1 MKNLPSFNDF
11 KKYGSLIET
20 VDSELS
26 EEFASLETAEPN
38 HTINEGMFGDYLKN
52 SLSKFFLGSL
62 SRVGMIDKARKLLV
76 DLEIDIIEK
85 KDAFE
90 ESVDK
95 LDSEIDGL
103 SSINDKE
110 KINSVTRDRDNKI
123 KEFDSFLKSHALKIK
138 KAKDYINKV
147 IENNSRRREYFEAAR
162 ADDEIALA
170 ELEYKLAKDRAD
182 DSDIKKFEEK
192 IRNKKKEAEEKAQ
205 DLKDQMDKKS
215 ESEPEQD
222 NPDDLSLD
230 PAKEKRKIAGRKG
243 KDIIERKKEL
253 EKDIADLRA
262 DIERKLRSIQK
273 RIKANPDKAGKEY
286 TERVKIELLE
296 LSSALDSKRNLLKLF
311 RDLGKTESDIDNKLG
326 KEQEFTK
333 LANMINQGIVDGEDA
348 NSGTKKII
356 SDVFAPSGLDSN
368 KLDSVIKQ
376 YESDSKDIGKELKTK
391 EITNSPYLKGFER
404 VSTSSKSGKVN

>member
-20 VDSELS
+20 VDRELS
-26 EEFASLETAEPN
+26 EEFASLEAAEPN
-38 HTINEGMFGDYLKN
+38 HTINEGIFGDYLKN

-85 KDAFE
+85 RDAFD
-90 ESVDK
+90 ESVEK

-110 KINSVTRDRDNKI
+110 KINAVEKDRDSKI
-123 KEFDSFLKSHALKIK
+123 REFESFLKSHALKIK

-147 IENNSRRREYFEAAR
+147 IENNPRRREYFEAAR

-192 IRNKKKEAEEKAQ
+192 IKEKKKEAEEKAQ

-215 ESEPEQD
+215 KSEEGPESD
-222 NPDDLSLD
+222 NSDDLSLD
-230 PAKEKRKIAGRKG
+230 PEKEKRKVAGRRG
-243 KDIIERKKEL
+243 KDIIDRKKEL

-262 DIERKLRSIQK
+262 DIERKLTTLEK
-273 RIKANPDKAGKEY
+273 RIKANPDKVSKSY
-286 TERVKIELLE
+286 VERSKIELLE
-296 LSSALDSKRNLLKLF
+296 LSSALDSKKNLLKLF
-311 RDLGKTESDIDNKLG
+311 RDLGKTESDIDKKLS

-333 LANMINQGIVDGEDA
+333 LTNMINQGIVDGEDA

-356 SDVFAPSGLDSN
+356 SDVFVTPTGKIDAG
-368 KLDSVIKQ
+368 KLRSA
-376 YESDSKDIGKELKTK
+376 KDKL
-391 EITNSPYLKGFER
+391 N
-404 VSTSSKSGKVN
+404 N

>member
-11 KKYGSLIET
+11 KKYESLIET
-20 VDSELS
+20 VDRELS
-26 EEFASLETAEPN
+26 EEFASLESANPN
-38 HTINEGMFGDYLKN
+38 HTINEGIFGDYLKN

-85 KDAFE
+85 RDAFE
-90 ESVDK
+90 ETIEK

-110 KINSVTRDRDNKI
+110 KINAVTKDRDSKI
-123 KEFDSFLKSHALKIK
+123 KELEAFLKSYALKIK

-147 IENNSRRREYFEAAR
+147 IEGNPRRREYFEAAR

-192 IRNKKKEAEEKAQ
+192 IKEKKKEAEEKAQ

-215 ESEPEQD
+215 KSEKAPESD
-222 NPDDLSLD
+222 NSDDLSLD
-230 PAKEKRKIAGRKG
+230 PEKEKKKVARRKG

-253 EKDIADLRA
+253 EKDIADLRS
-262 DIERKLRSIQK
+262 DIERKLTTLEK
-273 RIKANPDKAGKEY
+273 RIKANPNKVSKSY
-286 TERVKIELLE
+286 VERVKVELLE
-296 LSSALDSKRNLLKLF
+296 LSSALDSKKNLLRLY
-311 RDLGKTESDIDNKLG
+311 RDLGKTESDIDKKLS

-333 LANMINQGIVDGEDA
+333 LTNMINQGIVDGEDA

-356 SDVFAPSGLDSN
+356 SDVFVTSSGTVDIN
-368 KLDSVIKQ
+368 KLRSA
-376 YESDSKDIGKELKTK
+376 KDKL
-391 EITNSPYLKGFER
+391 N
-404 VSTSSKSGKVN
+404 N

>member
-11 KKYGSLIET
+11 KKYESLIET
-20 VDSELS
+20 VDRELS
-26 EEFASLETAEPN
+26 EEFASLESANPN
-38 HTINEGMFGDYLKN
+38 HTINEGIFGDYLKN

-85 KDAFE
+85 RDAFE
-90 ESVDK
+90 ERIEK

-110 KINSVTRDRDNKI
+110 KINAVTKDRDSKI
-123 KEFDSFLKSHALKIK
+123 KELEAFLKSYALKIK

-147 IENNSRRREYFEAAR
+147 IEGNPRRREYFEAAR

-192 IRNKKKEAEEKAQ
+192 IKEKKKEAEEKAQ

-215 ESEPEQD
+215 KSEKSPESD
-222 NPDDLSLD
+222 NSDDLSLD
-230 PAKEKRKIAGRKG
+230 PEKEKKKVARRKG

-253 EKDIADLRA
+253 EKDIADLRS
-262 DIERKLRSIQK
+262 DIERKLTTLEK
-273 RIKANPDKAGKEY
+273 RIKANPNKVSKSY
-286 TERVKIELLE
+286 VERVKIELLE
-296 LSSALDSKRNLLKLF
+296 LSSALDSKKNLLRLY
-311 RDLGKTESDIDNKLG
+311 RDLGKTESDIDKKLS

-333 LANMINQGIVDGEDA
+333 LTNMINQGIVDGEDA

-356 SDVFAPSGLDSN
+356 SDVFVTSSGTVDIN
-368 KLDSVIKQ
+368 KLRSA
-376 YESDSKDIGKELKTK
+376 KDKL
-391 EITNSPYLKGFER
+391 N
-404 VSTSSKSGKVN
+404 N

>member
-11 KKYGSLIET
+11 KKYESLIET
-20 VDSELS
+20 VDRELS
-26 EEFASLETAEPN
+26 EEFASLEAAEPN
-38 HTINEGMFGDYLKN
+38 HTINEGIFGDYLKN

-85 KDAFE
+85 KGVFE
-90 ESVDK
+90 ESLDK

-110 KINSVTRDRDNKI
+110 KINAVTRDRDSKI

-147 IENNSRRREYFEAAR
+147 IENNPRRREYFEAAR

-192 IRNKKKEAEEKAQ
+192 IKEKKKEAEEKAQ
-205 DLKDQMDKKS
+205 DLKDQIDKKS
-215 ESEPEQD
+215 ESEPESD
-222 NPDDLSLD
+222 NSDDLSLD
-230 PAKEKRKIAGRKG
+230 PEKEKRKVAGRRG

-262 DIERKLRSIQK
+262 DIERKLTTLEK
-273 RIKANPDKAGKEY
+273 RIKANPDKVSKSY
-286 TERVKIELLE
+286 VERVKVELLE
-296 LSSALDSKRNLLKLF
+296 LSSALDSKKNLLKLF
-311 RDLGKTESDIDNKLG
+311 RDLGKTESDIDKKLS

-333 LANMINQGIVDGEDA
+333 LANLINQGIVDGEDA

-356 SDVFAPSGLDSN
+356 SDVFVTSTGNIDAS
-368 KLDSVIKQ
+368 KLRSA
-376 YESDSKDIGKELKTK
+376 KDKL
-391 EITNSPYLKGFER
+391 N
-404 VSTSSKSGKVN
+404 N

>member
-26 EEFASLETAEPN
+26 EEFASLESAEPN
-38 HTINEGMFGDYLKN
+38 HTINEGIFGDYLKN
-52 SLSKFFLGSL
+52 SISKFFLGSL

-110 KINSVTRDRDNKI
+110 KITAATRDRDSKI

-147 IENNSRRREYFEAAR
+147 IENNTRRKEYFEAAR

-170 ELEYKLAKDRAD
+170 ELEYKLAKDKAD
-182 DSDIKKFEEK
+182 DSNIKKFEEK
-192 IRNKKKEAEEKAQ
+192 IREKKKEAEEKAR

-215 ESEPEQD
+215 ESEPD
-222 NPDDLSLD
+222 NSDDLSLD
-230 PAKEKRKIAGRKG
+230 PAKEKRKIAGRKA

-253 EKDIADLRA
+253 EKDIADIRA

-273 RIKANPDKAGKEY
+273 RIKANPDNIGKEY
-286 TERVKIELLE
+286 TEKVKIELLE

-368 KLDSVIKQ
+368 KLDSIIKQ

>member
-11 KKYGSLIET
+11 KKYESLIET
-20 VDSELS
+20 VDRELK
-26 EEFASLETAEPN
+26 EEFASLEGAEPN
-38 HTINEGMFGDYLKN
+38 HTVNEGIVGDYLKN

-85 KDAFE
+85 RDAFD
-90 ESVDK
+90 ESVEK

-110 KINSVTRDRDNKI
+110 KINAVEKDRDSKI
-123 KEFDSFLKSHALKIK
+123 REFESFLKSHALKIK

-147 IENNSRRREYFEAAR
+147 IENNPRRREYFEAAR

-192 IRNKKKEAEEKAQ
+192 IKEKKKEAEEKAQ

-215 ESEPEQD
+215 KSEEGPESD
-222 NPDDLSLD
+222 NSDDLSLD
-230 PAKEKRKIAGRKG
+230 PEKEKRKVAGRRG
-243 KDIIERKKEL
+243 KDIIDRKKEL

-262 DIERKLRSIQK
+262 DIERKLTTLEK
-273 RIKANPDKAGKEY
+273 RIKANPDKVSKSY
-286 TERVKIELLE
+286 VERSKIELLE
-296 LSSALDSKRNLLKLF
+296 LSSALDSKKNLLKLF
-311 RDLGKTESDIDNKLG
+311 RDLGKTESDIDKKLS

-333 LANMINQGIVDGEDA
+333 LTNMINQGIVDGEDA

-356 SDVFAPSGLDSN
+356 SDVFVTPTGKIDAG
-368 KLDSVIKQ
+368 KLRSA
-376 YESDSKDIGKELKTK
+376 KDKL
-391 EITNSPYLKGFER
+391 N
-404 VSTSSKSGKVN
+404 N